1 MKPGIVIGLMSGTSV
16 DGIDACLV
24 KIYPDFSFE
33 IIDSLVWNY
42 PENIRQNIFKI
53 FENKTSVEE
62 ICWMNF
68 IIGEYFAQAALEV
81 IKKAGITPKEVDLIG
96 SHGQTIY
103 HKPVDEYINGLNKKS
118 TFQIGESAIIAERT
132 GITTVSDFR
141 PADIAA
147 GGQGA
152 PLVCFADEILFA
164 KRELKSRKKN
174 DEFSLEALTHSHAPL
189 RAIQN
194 IGGMANVTVIS
205 PDKDTFAFDT
215 GPGNVMIDYC
225 ARKFFNQEYDKDGLL
240 AAQGEIDENWLN
252 YLLEEKYYS
261 LKPPKTT
268 GRELFS
274 PEYIEKML
282 LKAPK
287 NPYNVMATITALTAK
302 TIFNAYDQFIF
313 PKQKIDELILGGGG
327 AYNPELVKMLKK
339 YFCEA
344 GMKAQ
349 NGCDEQAMQG
359 CNSFFCEAG
368 VKILSHKDF
377 GISDKFKEALA
388 FAFLAY
394 TTFYKIPNNVP
405 SCTGA
410 KHKKILGKISYA

>member
-1 MKPGIVIGLMSGTSV
+1 MTEIVKPKIIIGLMSGTSV
-16 DGIDACLV
+16 DGIDACLA
-24 KIYPDFSFE
+24 KINPDLSFE
-33 IIDSLVWNY
+33 IIDSLVWDY

-53 FENKTSVEE
+53 FENKASLEE

-68 IIGEYFAQAALEV
+68 IIGEYFAQAALELT
-81 IKKAGITPKEVDLIG
+81 KKAGITPKEVDLIG
-96 SHGQTIY
+96 SHGQTVY

-118 TFQIGESAIIAERT
+118 TLQIGESAIIAERT
-132 GITTVSDFR
+132 GITTISDFR

-152 PLVCFADEILFA
+152 PLVCFADKIIF
-164 KRELKSRKKN
+164 KS
-174 DEFSLEALTHSHAPL
+174 STVT

-194 IGGMANVTVIS
+194 IGGMANVTVVN
-205 PDKDTFAFDT
+205 PEMDTFAFDT

-225 ARKFFNQEYDKDGLL
+225 AKKFFNQEYDKDGLL
-240 AAQGEIDENWLN
+240 AEQGGIDENWLI

-261 LKPPKTT
+261 KTPPKTT

-287 NPYNVMATITALTAK
+287 NPYNIMATITALTAK
-302 TIFNAYDQFIF
+302 TIFNAYDQFVF
-313 PKQKIDELILGGGG
+313 PKTKIDELILGGGG

-339 YFCEA
+339 DFC
-344 GMKAQ
+344 
-349 NGCDEQAMQG
+349 D
-359 CNSFFCEAG
+359 ST
-368 VKILSHKDF
+368 KILSHKDF

-388 FAFLAY
+388 FALLAY
-394 TTFYKIPNNVP
+394 TTFYKIPNNIP

-410 KHKKILGKISYA
+410 KHKKILGKISYQ

>member
-1 MKPGIVIGLMSGTSV
+1 MTEIVKPKIIIGLMSGTSV
-16 DGIDACLV
+16 DGIDACLA
-24 KIYPDFSFE
+24 KINPDLSFE
-33 IIDSLVWNY
+33 IIDSLVWDY

-53 FENKTSVEE
+53 FENKASLEE

-68 IIGEYFAQAALEV
+68 IIGEYFAQAALELT
-81 IKKAGITPKEVDLIG
+81 KKAGITPKEVDLIG
-96 SHGQTIY
+96 SHGQTVY

-118 TFQIGESAIIAERT
+118 TLQIGESAIIAERT
-132 GITTVSDFR
+132 GITTISDFR

-152 PLVCFADEILFA
+152 PLVCFADEIIF
-164 KRELKSRKKN
+164 KS
-174 DEFSLEALTHSHAPL
+174 SPVT

-194 IGGMANVTVIS
+194 IGGMANVTVVN
-205 PDKDTFAFDT
+205 PEMDTFAFDT

-225 ARKFFNQEYDKDGLL
+225 AKKFFIQEYDKDGLL
-240 AAQGEIDENWLN
+240 AEQGEIDENWLI

-261 LKPPKTT
+261 KTPPKTT

-287 NPYNVMATITALTAK
+287 NPYNIMATITALTAK
-302 TIFNAYDQFIF
+302 TIFNAYDQFVF
-313 PKQKIDELILGGGG
+313 PKTKIDELILGGGG
-327 AYNPELVKMLKK
+327 AYNPELIKMLKK
-339 YFCEA
+339 DFC
-344 GMKAQ
+344 
-349 NGCDEQAMQG
+349 D
-359 CNSFFCEAG
+359 ST
-368 VKILSHKDF
+368 KILSHKDF

-388 FAFLAY
+388 FALLAY
-394 TTFYKIPNNVP
+394 TTFYKIPNNIP

-410 KHKKILGKISYA
+410 KHKKILGKISYQ

>member
-1 MKPGIVIGLMSGTSV
+1 MTEIAKPKIVISLMSGTSV
-16 DGIDACLV
+16 DGIDACLA
-24 KIYPDFSFE
+24 KINPDLSFE
-33 IIDSLVWNY
+33 IIDSLVWDY

-53 FENKTSVEE
+53 FENKASLEE

-68 IIGEYFAQAALEV
+68 IIGEYFAQAALELT
-81 IKKAGITPKEVDLIG
+81 KKAGITPKEVDLIG
-96 SHGQTIY
+96 SHGQTVY

-118 TFQIGESAIIAERT
+118 TLQIGESAIIAERT
-132 GITTVSDFR
+132 GITTISDFR

-152 PLVCFADEILFA
+152 PLVCFADEIIF
-164 KRELKSRKKN
+164 KS
-174 DEFSLEALTHSHAPL
+174 STVT

-194 IGGMANVTVIS
+194 IGGMANVTVVN
-205 PDKDTFAFDT
+205 PEMDTFAFDT

-225 ARKFFNQEYDKDGLL
+225 AKKFFIQEYDKDGLL
-240 AAQGEIDENWLN
+240 AEQGEIDENWLI

-261 LKPPKTT
+261 KTPPKTT

-287 NPYNVMATITALTAK
+287 NPYNIMATITALTAK
-302 TIFNAYDQFIF
+302 TIFNAYDQFVF
-313 PKQKIDELILGGGG
+313 PKTKIDELILGGGG
-327 AYNPELVKMLKK
+327 AYNPELIKMLKK
-339 YFCEA
+339 DFC
-344 GMKAQ
+344 
-349 NGCDEQAMQG
+349 D
-359 CNSFFCEAG
+359 ST
-368 VKILSHKDF
+368 KILSHKDF

-388 FAFLAY
+388 FALLAY
-394 TTFYKIPNNVP
+394 TTFYKIPNNIP

-410 KHKKILGKISYA
+410 KHKKILGKISYQ

>member
-1 MKPGIVIGLMSGTSV
+1 MSEAIKPKIIIGLMSGTSV
-16 DGIDACLV
+16 DGIDACLARV
-24 KIYPDFSFE
+24 NPDLSFE

-53 FENKTSVEE
+53 FENKASLDE

-68 IIGEYFAQAALEV
+68 VIGEYFAQAALEV
-81 IKKAGITPKEVDLIG
+81 IKKAGISSQEVDLIG

-103 HKPVDEYINGLNKKS
+103 HKPLDEYINGLNKKS
-118 TFQIGESAIIAERT
+118 TLQIGEAAIIAERT
-132 GITTVSDFR
+132 GITTISDFR

-147 GGQGA
+147 DGQGA
-152 PLVCFADEILFA
+152 PLVCFADEILF
-164 KRELKSRKKN
+164 KSQTL
-174 DEFSLEALTHSHAPL
+174 S

-194 IGGMANVTVIS
+194 IGGMANVTVVS
-205 PDKDTFAFDT
+205 PNSDTFAFDT

-225 ARKFFNQEYDKDGLL
+225 AKKFFNQEYDKDGLL
-240 AAQGEIDENWLN
+240 AAQGQIDENWLN
-252 YLLEEKYYS
+252 FLLDEKYYS

-282 LKAPK
+282 LKAPE
-287 NPYNVMATITALTAK
+287 NPYNIMATITALTAK
-302 TIFNAYDQFIF
+302 TIFNAYEQFIF
-313 PKQKIDELILGGGG
+313 PKTKIDELILGGGG
-327 AYNPELVKMLKK
+327 AYNPEFVKMLKK
-339 YFCEA
+339 DFC
-344 GMKAQ
+344 
-349 NGCDEQAMQG
+349 D
-359 CNSFFCEAG
+359 ST
-368 VKILSHKDF
+368 KILSHKDF

-388 FAFLAY
+388 FALLAY

-410 KHKKILGKISYA
+410 KHKKILGKISYP

>member
-1 MKPGIVIGLMSGTSV
+1 MKSKIVIGLMSGTSV
-16 DGIDACLV
+16 DGIDACLA
-24 KIYPDFSFE
+24 KINPDYSFE
-33 IIDSLVWNY
+33 ILNSIVLEY
-42 PENIRQNIFKI
+42 PENIKQNIFKI
-53 FENKTSVEE
+53 FENKASLEE

-68 IIGEYFAQAALEV
+68 VIGEYFAQAALEV
-81 IKKAGITPKEVDLIG
+81 IKKAGITPQEVDLIG
-96 SHGQTIY
+96 SHGQTVY
-103 HKPVDEYINGLNKKS
+103 HKPVDDYINGFNKKS
-118 TFQIGESAIIAERT
+118 TLQIGEAAIIAERT
-132 GITTVSDFR
+132 GITTISDFR

-152 PLVCFADEILFA
+152 PLVCFADEILF
-164 KRELKSRKKN
+164 KSTTL
-174 DEFSLEALTHSHAPL
+174 S

-205 PDKDTFAFDT
+205 PNADTFAFDT

-225 ARKFFNQEYDKDGLL
+225 AKKFFNREYDKDGLL
-240 AAQGEIDENWLN
+240 ASQGEIDESWLN

-282 LKAPK
+282 LKAPR
-287 NPYNVMATITALTAK
+287 NPHDIMATITALTAK

-313 PKQKIDELILGGGG
+313 PKTGIDEIVLGGGG
-327 AYNPELVKMLKK
+327 VYNPELVKMLKK

-344 GMKAQ
+344 GVKAQ
-349 NGCDEQAMQG
+349 NGDAKAAAVQG
-359 CNSFFCEAG
+359 YNSFFCES
-368 VKILSHKDF
+368 VKIMSHKDF

-388 FAFLAY
+388 FALLAY

-410 KHKKILGKISYA
+410 KHRKILGKISYA

>member
-1 MKPGIVIGLMSGTSV
+1 MTEIVKPKIVIGLMSGTSV
-16 DGIDACLV
+16 DGIDACLA
-24 KIYPDFSFE
+24 KINTDLSFE
-33 IIDSLVWNY
+33 IINSLVWEY

-53 FENKTSVEE
+53 FENKASLDE

-68 IIGEYFAQAALEV
+68 VIGEYFAQAALEV
-81 IKKAGITPKEVDLIG
+81 IKKVGTTPQEVDLIG

-118 TFQIGESAIIAERT
+118 TLQIGEAAIIAERT
-132 GITTVSDFR
+132 GITTISDFR

-152 PLVCFADEILFA
+152 PLVCFADELIF
-164 KRELKSRKKN
+164 KSPTK
-174 DEFSLEALTHSHAPL
+174 S

-205 PDKDTFAFDT
+205 PEIDTFAFDT

-225 ARKFFNQEYDKDGLL
+225 AKKFFNQGYDKDGLL
-240 AAQGEIDENWLN
+240 ASQGQIDENWLN
-252 YLLEEKYYS
+252 YLMKEKYYRQI
-261 LKPPKTT
+261 PPKTT

-282 LKAPK
+282 LKAPE
-287 NPYNVMATITALTAK
+287 NPYDIMTTITALTAK
-302 TIFNAYDQFIF
+302 TIFNAYENFIA
-313 PKQKIDELILGGGG
+313 PKIRIDELILGGGG

-339 YFCEA
+339 DFCEA
-344 GMKAQ
+344 GGSIAAPLMPKTATK
-349 NGCDEQAMQG
+349 DKKQAAIQG
-359 CNSFFCEAG
+359 CNSFFG
-368 VKILSHKDF
+368 DTVKIMSHKDF

-388 FAFLAY
+388 FALLAY

-410 KHKKILGKISYA
+410 KHKKVLGKISYP

>member
-1 MKPGIVIGLMSGTSV
+1 MTEIVKPKIIIGLMSGTSV
-16 DGIDACLV
+16 DGIDACLA
-24 KIYPDFSFE
+24 KINPDLSFE
-33 IIDSLVWNY
+33 IIDSLVWDY

-53 FENKTSVEE
+53 FENKASLEE

-68 IIGEYFAQAALEV
+68 IIGEYFAQAALELT
-81 IKKAGITPKEVDLIG
+81 KKAGITPKEVDLIG
-96 SHGQTIY
+96 SHGQTVY

-118 TFQIGESAIIAERT
+118 TLQIGESAIIAERT
-132 GITTVSDFR
+132 GITTISDFR

-152 PLVCFADEILFA
+152 PLVCFADEIIF
-164 KRELKSRKKN
+164 KS
-174 DEFSLEALTHSHAPL
+174 STVT

-194 IGGMANVTVIS
+194 IGGMANVTVVN
-205 PDKDTFAFDT
+205 PEMDTFAFDT

-225 ARKFFNQEYDKDGLL
+225 AKKFFNQEYDKDGLL
-240 AAQGEIDENWLN
+240 AEQGGIDEKWLI

-261 LKPPKTT
+261 KTPPKTT

-287 NPYNVMATITALTAK
+287 NPYNIMATITALTAK
-302 TIFNAYDQFIF
+302 TIFNAYDQFVF
-313 PKQKIDELILGGGG
+313 PKTKIDELILGGGG
-327 AYNPELVKMLKK
+327 AYNPELIKMLKK
-339 YFCEA
+339 DFC
-344 GMKAQ
+344 
-349 NGCDEQAMQG
+349 D
-359 CNSFFCEAG
+359 ST
-368 VKILSHKDF
+368 KILSHKDF

-388 FAFLAY
+388 FALLAY
-394 TTFYKIPNNVP
+394 TTFYKIPNNIP

-410 KHKKILGKISYA
+410 KHKKILGKISYQ

>member
-1 MKPGIVIGLMSGTSV
+1 MTEIVKPKIVIGLMSGTSV
-16 DGIDACLV
+16 DGIDACLA
-24 KIYPDFSFE
+24 KINTDLSFE
-33 IIDSLVWNY
+33 IINSLVWEY

-53 FENKTSVEE
+53 FENKASLDE

-68 IIGEYFAQAALEV
+68 VIGEYFAQAALELT
-81 IKKAGITPKEVDLIG
+81 KKAGITPKEVDLIG
-96 SHGQTIY
+96 SHGQTVY

-118 TFQIGESAIIAERT
+118 TLQIGESAIIAERT
-132 GITTVSDFR
+132 GITTISDFR

-152 PLVCFADEILFA
+152 PLVCFADEIIF
-164 KRELKSRKKN
+164 KS
-174 DEFSLEALTHSHAPL
+174 STVT

-194 IGGMANVTVIS
+194 IGGMANVTVVN
-205 PDKDTFAFDT
+205 PEMDTFAFDT

-225 ARKFFNQEYDKDGLL
+225 AKKFFIQEYDKDGLL
-240 AAQGEIDENWLN
+240 AEQGEIDENWLI

-261 LKPPKTT
+261 KTPPKTT

-287 NPYNVMATITALTAK
+287 NPYNIMATITALTAK
-302 TIFNAYDQFIF
+302 TIFNAYDQFVF
-313 PKQKIDELILGGGG
+313 PKTKIDELILGGGG
-327 AYNPELVKMLKK
+327 AYNPELIKMLKK
-339 YFCEA
+339 DFC
-344 GMKAQ
+344 
-349 NGCDEQAMQG
+349 D
-359 CNSFFCEAG
+359 ST
-368 VKILSHKDF
+368 KILSHKDF

-388 FAFLAY
+388 FALLAY
-394 TTFYKIPNNVP
+394 TTFYKIPNNIP

-410 KHKKILGKISYA
+410 KHKKILGKISYQ

>member
-1 MKPGIVIGLMSGTSV
+1 MTEIVKPKIIIGLMSGTSV
-16 DGIDACLV
+16 DGIDACLA
-24 KIYPDFSFE
+24 KINTDLSFE
-33 IIDSLVWNY
+33 IINSLVWEY

-53 FENKTSVEE
+53 FENKASLDE

-68 IIGEYFAQAALEV
+68 VIGEYFAQAALELT
-81 IKKAGITPKEVDLIG
+81 KKAGITPKEVDLIG
-96 SHGQTIY
+96 SHGQTVY

-118 TFQIGESAIIAERT
+118 TLQIGESAIIAERT
-132 GITTVSDFR
+132 GITTISDFR

-152 PLVCFADEILFA
+152 PLVCFADEIIF
-164 KRELKSRKKN
+164 KS
-174 DEFSLEALTHSHAPL
+174 STVT

-194 IGGMANVTVIS
+194 IGGMANVTVVN
-205 PDKDTFAFDT
+205 PEMDTFAFDT

-225 ARKFFNQEYDKDGLL
+225 AKKFFIQEYDKDGLL
-240 AAQGEIDENWLN
+240 AEQGEIDENWLI

-261 LKPPKTT
+261 KTPPKTT

-287 NPYNVMATITALTAK
+287 NPYNIMATITALTAK
-302 TIFNAYDQFIF
+302 TIFNAYDQFVF
-313 PKQKIDELILGGGG
+313 PKTKIDELILGGGG
-327 AYNPELVKMLKK
+327 AYNPELIKMLKK
-339 YFCEA
+339 DFC
-344 GMKAQ
+344 
-349 NGCDEQAMQG
+349 D
-359 CNSFFCEAG
+359 ST
-368 VKILSHKDF
+368 KILSHKDF

-388 FAFLAY
+388 FALLAY
-394 TTFYKIPNNVP
+394 TTFYKIPNNIP

-410 KHKKILGKISYA
+410 KHKKILGKISYQ

>member
-1 MKPGIVIGLMSGTSV
+1 MTEIVKPKIVIGLMSGTSV
-16 DGIDACLV
+16 DGIDACLA
-24 KIYPDFSFE
+24 KINTDLSFE
-33 IIDSLVWNY
+33 IINSLVWEY

-53 FENKTSVEE
+53 FENKASLDE

-68 IIGEYFAQAALEV
+68 VIGEYFAQAALEV
-81 IKKAGITPKEVDLIG
+81 IKKAGITPQEVDLIG

-103 HKPVDEYINGLNKKS
+103 HKPVDEYINGFNKKS
-118 TFQIGESAIIAERT
+118 TLQIGEAAIIAERT
-132 GITTVSDFR
+132 GITTISDFR

-152 PLVCFADEILFA
+152 PLVCFADEIIF
-164 KRELKSRKKN
+164 KSPTK
-174 DEFSLEALTHSHAPL
+174 S

-205 PDKDTFAFDT
+205 PEIDTFAFDT

-225 ARKFFNQEYDKDGLL
+225 AKKFFNQGYDKDGLL
-240 AAQGEIDENWLN
+240 ASQGQIDENWLN
-252 YLLEEKYYS
+252 YLMKEKYYRQI
-261 LKPPKTT
+261 PPKTT

-282 LKAPK
+282 LKAPE
-287 NPYNVMATITALTAK
+287 NPYDIMATITALTAK
-302 TIFNAYDQFIF
+302 TIFNAYEQFVF
-313 PKQKIDELILGGGG
+313 PRIASRGCRDGFADLKRRLGRATKQPIVELILGGGG

-339 YFCEA
+339 YF
-344 GMKAQ
+344 G
-349 NGCDEQAMQG
+349 D
-359 CNSFFCEAG
+359 ST
-368 VKILSHKDF
+368 KILSHKDF

-388 FAFLAY
+388 FALLAY

-410 KHKKILGKISYA
+410 KHKKVLGKISYPYFPIPPIKKN

>member
-1 MKPGIVIGLMSGTSV
+1 MAEALKPKLVIGLMSGTSV

-24 KIYPDFSFE
+24 RINSFPDFSFE
-33 IIDSLVWNY
+33 ILSTLVWDY
-42 PENIRQNIFKI
+42 PENIKQNIFKI
-53 FENKTSVEE
+53 FENKASIEE

-68 IIGEYFAQAALEV
+68 VIGEYFAQAALEV

-96 SHGQTIY
+96 SHGQTVY
-103 HKPVDEYINGLNKKS
+103 HKPIDEFINGFTKKS
-118 TFQIGESAIIAERT
+118 TLQIGESAIIAERT
-132 GITTVSDFR
+132 GITTISDFR

-152 PLVCFADEILFA
+152 PLVCFADEILF
-164 KRELKSRKKN
+164 KS
-174 DEFSLEALTHSHAPL
+174 STIS

-205 PDKDTFAFDT
+205 PNADIFAFDT

-225 ARKFFNQEYDKDGLL
+225 ARKFFNQAYDKDGLL
-240 AAQGEIDENWLN
+240 AAAGQIDENWLN
-252 YLLEEKYYS
+252 YLLDEQYYS
-261 LKPPKTT
+261 LIPPKTT

-274 PEYIEKML
+274 PEYVEKML
-282 LKAPK
+282 LKAPP
-287 NPYNVMATITALTAK
+287 NPYNIMATITALSAK

-313 PKQKIDELILGGGG
+313 PKTKIDELIIGGGG
-327 AYNPELVKMLKK
+327 AYNPQLLKRMGK
-339 YFCEA
+339 YF
-344 GMKAQ
+344 GK
-349 NGCDEQAMQG
+349 
-359 CNSFFCEAG
+359 S

-377 GISDKFKEALA
+377 GVSDKFKEALA
-388 FAFLAY
+388 FAMLAY

-410 KHKKILGKISYA
+410 KYKKILGKISYA

>member
-1 MKPGIVIGLMSGTSV
+1 MTEIVKPKIVIGLMSGTSV
-16 DGIDACLV
+16 DGIDACLA
-24 KIYPDFSFE
+24 KINPDLSFE
-33 IIDSLVWNY
+33 IIDSLVWDY

-53 FENKTSVEE
+53 FENKASLEE

-68 IIGEYFAQAALEV
+68 IIGEYFAQAALELT
-81 IKKAGITPKEVDLIG
+81 KKAGITPKEVDLIG
-96 SHGQTIY
+96 SHGQTVY

-118 TFQIGESAIIAERT
+118 TLQIGESAIIAERT
-132 GITTVSDFR
+132 GITTISDFR

-152 PLVCFADEILFA
+152 PLVCFADEIIF
-164 KRELKSRKKN
+164 KS
-174 DEFSLEALTHSHAPL
+174 STVT

-194 IGGMANVTVIS
+194 IGGMANVTVVN
-205 PDKDTFAFDT
+205 PEMDTFAFDT

-225 ARKFFNQEYDKDGLL
+225 AKKFFNQEYDKDGLL
-240 AAQGEIDENWLN
+240 AEQGGIDENWLI

-261 LKPPKTT
+261 KTPPKTT

-287 NPYNVMATITALTAK
+287 NPYNIMATITALTAK
-302 TIFNAYDQFIF
+302 TIFNAYDQFVF
-313 PKQKIDELILGGGG
+313 PKTKIDELILGGGG
-327 AYNPELVKMLKK
+327 AYNPELIKMLKK
-339 YFCEA
+339 DFC
-344 GMKAQ
+344 
-349 NGCDEQAMQG
+349 D
-359 CNSFFCEAG
+359 ST
-368 VKILSHKDF
+368 KILSHKDF

-388 FAFLAY
+388 FALLAY
-394 TTFYKIPNNVP
+394 TTFYKIPNNIP

-410 KHKKILGKISYA
+410 KHKKILGKISYQ